1 MSSYDHTLWFQYVRD
16 PTVSWRNPGRVLK
29 KFCSSSDARIT
40 KLNNSSWNG
49 WEFKDMKVLGCTLSV
64 SYNILK
70 MPLLHSFYWPIN
82 VWIEGLLLDGW
93 STLSW
98 PLEIKLKKLLH
109 SLKEKKLDFKIKAIS
124 KLSFAAET
132 CPVLFTLALDSLQ
145 AERFKKFP
153 LTQEYC
159 ALLSLEVLYLWNS
172 LPTCSQEA
180 RAKMLQGKTIM
191 WNYVGKSPCI
201 IGYLLWY
208 HYIILVFIM
217 HTVRKKRK
225 LTARNLRKVQNIF
238 SPVGWVYSF
247 WHHFSLVGVPIS
259 SSGYKNSDIN
269 TFWQKELFHYN
280 WEKYIFP
287 SRAVKFLFLTTVV
300 TSMSGWSAL

>member
-1 MSSYDHTLWFQYVRD
+1 
-16 PTVSWRNPGRVLK
+16 
-29 KFCSSSDARIT
+29 
-40 KLNNSSWNG
+40 
-49 WEFKDMKVLGCTLSV
+49 
-64 SYNILK
+64 
-70 MPLLHSFYWPIN
+70 
-82 VWIEGLLLDGW
+82 
-93 STLSW
+93 
-98 PLEIKLKKLLH
+98 
-109 SLKEKKLDFKIKAIS
+109 
-124 KLSFAAET
+124 
-132 CPVLFTLALDSLQ
+132 
-145 AERFKKFP
+145 
-153 LTQEYC
+153 
-159 ALLSLEVLYLWNS
+159 
-172 LPTCSQEA
+172 
-180 RAKMLQGKTIM
+180 
-191 WNYVGKSPCI
+191 
-201 IGYLLWY
+201 
-208 HYIILVFIM
+208 M